1 MYGKIVISCKMTVLT
16 GMHIGGSSMFSAIG
30 AVDSV
35 VVRDTWTGEPMVP
48 GSSLKGKMRTLL
60 VKDINNKYILDD
72 FDEDPKEV
80 KRLFGTSGNKDKG
93 EKPKGARLQFADAF
107 LINAEQLKKRGGMTE
122 VKFENVI
129 NRITSIAN
137 PRQIERVVRGS
148 EFAVKMVYDMEK
160 PEEIREDFENIAK
173 ALKLLSMDYL
183 GGHGSRG
190 YGRVKFSDFDVK
202 VMDGQCSEDTEQL
215 LNILKGVEEYA
226 IFSLQA

>member
-1 MYGKIVISCKMTVLT
+1 MYGKIVINCKMTVLT

-35 VVRDTWTGEPMVP
+35 VVRDPWTGEPMVP

-60 VKDINNKYILDD
+60 AKDIKNDYIIQDFNDD
-72 FDEDPKEV
+72 PYEI
-80 KRLFGTSGNKDKG
+80 KRLFGTSGNKNTG
-93 EKPKGARLQFADAF
+93 ENPKGARLQFADAF

-148 EFAVKMVYDMEK
+148 EFAIKMVYDMEK
-160 PEEIREDFENIAK
+160 PEEIRADFENIAK

-190 YGRVKFSDFDVK
+190 YGRVKFSDFDIK
-202 VMDGQCSEDTEQL
+202 VMNGQCNEDTDEL
-215 LNILKGVEEYA
+215 LNILKGVEEYG